1 MAGKVQ
7 PQRFSRWLM
16 TGVAAVS
23 LVAFGQAQPG
33 WAQAV
38 GTLKCAAALTLVAQ
52 HPGVEAP
59 SVVTDVLAQWQNM
72 DRQTMATGHA
82 AIAAQMLSSPA
93 ILDLLARHCEDN
105 PGQSLQLAA
114 AQVYLRARAAIE
126 GF

>member
-1 MAGKVQ
+1 MPDKVQ
-7 PQRFSRWLM
+7 PQKVLKWAI
-16 TGVAAVS
+16 TGVAA
-23 LVAFGQAQPG
+23 LGLAAFAPMRPG
-33 WAQAV
+33 WTQPV

-59 SVVTDVLAQWQNM
+59 SVVTDVLAQWQDM

-82 AIAAQMLSSPA
+82 AIAAQMLRSPA
-93 ILDLLARHCEDN
+93 ILNLLAHHCQDN